1 MLLAIT
7 RAKPFT
13 TGAAHRGCAGGQVTA
28 LFGVQIPPSAVPRG
42 SSGLSY
48 LGRCD

>member
-13 TGAAHRGCAGGQVTA
+13 TGAAHRGCAGGWVTA
-28 LFGVQIPPSAVPRG
+28 LFGVQIPLSALPKG
-42 SSGLSY
+42 SSKLPY

>member
-13 TGAAHRGCAGGQVTA
+13 TGAAHRGCAGGRVTA
-28 LFGVQIPPSAVPRG
+28 LFGVQTPTISRAQ
-42 SSGLSY
+42 GLQRVA
-48 LGRCD
+48 LPGAL